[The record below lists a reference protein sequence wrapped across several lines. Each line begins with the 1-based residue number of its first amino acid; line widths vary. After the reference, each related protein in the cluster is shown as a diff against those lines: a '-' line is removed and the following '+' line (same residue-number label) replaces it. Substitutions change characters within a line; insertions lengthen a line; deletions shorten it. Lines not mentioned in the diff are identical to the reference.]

1 MLPLRFWNCEGG
13 TLEASHSLLIRRSLF
28 GDVGEVGEAESTRIS
43 SLPATFEISSVGVS
57 VFALLSVEAIVM
69 FVGL

>member
-1 MLPLRFWNCEGG
+1 
-13 TLEASHSLLIRRSLF
+13 
-28 GDVGEVGEAESTRIS
+28 
-43 SLPATFEISSVGVS
+43 LPATFEISSVGVS